1 MDNKLISGVF
11 LKPLKIFPLEHGDV
25 LLGLKANEKSF
36 VGFGEAYFTFI
47 NFDRIKAWKKHRK
60 ATLNLIVPIGEIKFV
75 IFDDRAASPTFEKF
89 FTVTLSNN
97 NNYQRLTIPPML
109 WMGFK
114 GIGKQN
120 LLLDIMDIRHDLDE
134 EDSSPVESIPYS
146 W

>member
-1 MDNKLISGVF
+1 MSNSLLSGMLLI
-11 LKPLKIFPLEHGDV
+11 PLKRFPMQNGDV
-25 LLGLKANEKSF
+25 LHGLKANENSF
-36 VGFGEAYFTFI
+36 EGFGEAYFSFI
-47 NFDRIKAWKKHRK
+47 NINYIKAWKKHRK
-60 ATLNLIVPIGEIKFV
+60 ATLNLMVPVGEIKFV
-75 IFDDRAASPTFEKF
+75 LFDDREDSSTFENF
-89 FTVTLSNN
+89 FSVTLSSD
-97 NNYQRLTIPPML
+97 NYQRLTIPPML